1 MSETNYKQATGTQ
14 GEIFTKVRN
23 FYRKSLQISFID
35 KIIKLLVNFFV
46 NILAKFLN
54 FNFPK
59 KYLWDWK
66 LEMLLYKFEKE
77 TVSVFKQ
84 IVKPGMTVLDIGGH
98 IGYYTRFFSKLV
110 GSNGMVY
117 VFEPTKINF
126 SLLQSNT
133 KQLNNVKLVNKA
145 VGESNGQISF
155 YQTFSNTGSH
165 SLLEPGVKSEKILV
179 DCVTLDQFILDNNI
193 TNVDVIKIDVEG
205 AEPLVLKG
213 AEELIKKSKNIAIIM
228 ELIHDNLVKSG
239 YTPETYFQYL
249 QNLGLNI
256 YSILDNGKIELFDI
270 KNYNWADLARGKV
283 YINLLLKK

>member
-46 NILAKFLN
+46 NILAKFFN

-117 VFEPTKINF
+117 AFEPTKINF

-165 SLLEPGVKSEKILV
+165 SLLEPGVKSEKISV

-193 TNVDVIKIDVEG
+193 INVDVIKIDVEG

-239 YTPETYFQYL
+239 YTPETYFKYL

-270 KNYNWADLARGKV
+270 KNYNWTDLARGKV